1 MVTYSKKRRDQE
13 LTAAN
18 CIAPDLCEK
27 IVASVSTLAVDFIF
41 FIDEKIFTVAPP
53 GGVLYS
59 GSAAIWSQ
67 KNRNINGLL
76 YFYQSTFKMTACMF
90 P

>member
-53 GGVLYS
+53 GGVL
-59 GSAAIWSQ
+59 
-67 KNRNINGLL
+67 
-76 YFYQSTFKMTACMF
+76 
-90 P
+90 

>member
-27 IVASVSTLAVDFIF
+27 IVASVSSLAVDFIF

-53 GGVLYS
+53 GEYCRAALQRS
-59 GSAAIWSQ
+59 GRKRTAI
-67 KNRNINGLL
+67 
-76 YFYQSTFKMTACMF
+76 
-90 P
+90 